1 MFAGVPRL
9 LGNGSPFALGRD
21 TSPAFT
27 FAMYVCGDAGTGGLA
42 SIGDQFPGATV
53 GLCMPHKHFEL
64 NTKGPLAG
72 SVFHNKSKKETKAA
86 KKKNKQ
92 WLKMQLARFF
102 ACSSRDMY
110 KQRQKL
116 LQQSVLTSAGAFG
129 QKVNAGVVAI
139 LEHLSSWHKHPDYFH
154 NASGIPTV
162 NANNMPLEN
171 WHQKVKHSKQVGK
184 TRVGLAEFH
193 NTTFP
198 SITDVTKQQH
208 CSPIARYADI
218 TTNGPTIGCVRKAA
232 NYFSQTKQEGGCS
245 DLHFA
250 AGKKTKGP
258 WYFNSTEHAGQA
270 LGAPQAAA
278 HELALKGEA
287 KVDSLAEF
295 DRVALGIHKAET
307 ADGGPIKCSCIGY
320 WKISFCSHSLLCG
333 EISRVHR
340 YLAKFEDPAPVF
352 SPSVGR
358 PTNAKKG
365 AVCQDSPN
373 KNGPA
378 GAADA
383 APFLTDCGLLMA
395 GQPAKRTAAETKKP
409 ERSSSGR
416 TLTPKK
422 QFDPAVEAAKPQWK
436 TNKKTTAHNR
446 KRELF
451 W

>member
-1 MFAGVPRL
+1 
-9 LGNGSPFALGRD
+9 
-21 TSPAFT
+21 
-27 FAMYVCGDAGTGGLA
+27 MYVCGDAGTGGLA
-42 SIGDQFPGATV
+42 SIADQFPGATI
-53 GLCMPHKHFEL
+53 GLCMPHKNFDL

-171 WHQKVKHSKQVGK
+171 WHNKVKHSKQVGK
-184 TRVGLAEFH
+184 IRVGLAEFH

-198 SITDVTKQQH
+198 AITAVTKQQH

-218 TTNGPTIGCVRKAA
+218 SINGPTIGCVRKAA
-232 NYFSQTKQEGGCS
+232 NYFSQTKQEGGCN

-250 AGKKTKGP
+250 PGKKAKGP

-270 LGAPQAAA
+270 LGAPEAAA
-278 HELALKGEA
+278 HELALKGKA
-287 KVDSLAEF
+287 KVASVAEF
-295 DRVALGIHKAET
+295 DRIAVGIHKAET
-307 ADGGPIKCSCIGY
+307 TDGGPIKCSCIGY

-340 YLAKFEDPAPVF
+340 YLATFEDPAPVF

-383 APFLTDCGLLMA
+383 APFLTDCGLVMD
-395 GQPAKRTAAETKKP
+395 GQPAKRTAAESKQPDK
-409 ERSSSGR
+409 SSSGR

-422 QFDPAVEAAKPQWK
+422 KFDPAVEAEKPQWE
-436 TNKKTTAHNR
+436 TAKKPTPHNR
-446 KRELF
+446 NRELF
-451 W
+451 S